1 MTLRSPARRMQLIC
15 AAALIAGCLTSSI
28 AGQLLDLLRQVT
40 PTFCPTPIPF
50 PDAPPD
56 TPQPSFICRNVI
68 LQPGLPYLVMLLFTV
83 LALLAACYW
92 AIRWGM
98 RPVQDLIPA
107 ITYVGPQNL
116 GHRIN
121 PGPGRDELAT
131 LARTI
136 DEMMDRIATGYEAQ
150 RRFAA
155 NASHELRTPLAVQ
168 RTLIEVGMAGPLGP
182 DQLQLL
188 TAQLLETNVRN
199 ERLIEGLL
207 VLSESDRGLVSRTP
221 LRLDLVVSSLVE
233 VYQDAATRAGL
244 TITSQLQ
251 PRVVLGEQVLLE
263 RLVTNL
269 LQNAI
274 KYNRP
279 DGTIHLEV
287 GQRPALVIVNTGD
300 DVPPDAVAAL
310 FEPFRRLAGTR
321 IDHSGGAGLGLAIA
335 RSITQAHNGTIS
347 ASSTGRD
354 GLRFEVS
361 FPVPDDGRTTRAR
374 SGAVEGGVPV
384 SPHTSAT
391 RAFGSPEQP
400 HRGTG

>member
-1 MTLRSPARRMQLIC
+1 MTLRSPARRMLLIC
-15 AAALIAGCLTSSI
+15 AVALSAGCLTSSI
-28 AGQLLDLLRQVT
+28 AERLLSFLRLVT
-40 PTFCPTPIPF
+40 PTLCSIPSPF

-56 TPQPSFICRNVI
+56 APQPSFVCRNVI
-68 LQPGLPYLVMLLFTV
+68 QSGLPYVVMVLFSL

-98 RPVQDLIPA
+98 RPVRDLIPA

-121 PGPGRDELAT
+121 RGPGRDELAD

-207 VLSESDRGLVSRTP
+207 VLSETDRGLVSRTP
-221 LRLDLVVSSLVE
+221 LRLDHVVDSVVE
-233 VYQDAATRAGL
+233 VHRDAATRAGV
-244 TITSQLQ
+244 TIACRLQ
-251 PRVVLGEQVLLE
+251 PSVVLGEQVLLD

-269 LQNAI
+269 IQNAI

-279 DGTIHLEV
+279 DGTIHIEV
-287 GQRPALVIVNTGD
+287 GQQPALVIVNTGD

-347 ASSTGRD
+347 AHSTGRD
-354 GLRFEVS
+354 GLRFEIS
-361 FPVPDDGRTTRAR
+361 FPAPSSR
-374 SGAVEGGVPV
+374 
-384 SPHTSAT
+384 
-391 RAFGSPEQP
+391 
-400 HRGTG
+400 